1 MAAPDTLATDPLD
14 DHALVRGWTPER
26 QTQFLDHLAL
36 KGNVHASCRRVGLS
50 REAAY
55 RLRRRDRLFA
65 RGWAA
70 AMVKA
75 HDASIEVLADRAIE
89 GVEEPIYHRGEL
101 VGTRRRYDT
110 RLLLAHIARLD
121 KLLEDEAAQTD
132 AGRFD
137 ELLARI
143 VGEDLPSGLDSEDG
157 VLPLDRERLAE
168 RWGMDAENA
177 FHEGESEDADEENL
191 DEEAAEALAD
201 EWAAAYRTGR
211 ADAERHWDNWFD
223 NACGA
228 VDYATGW
235 LDEPPAPALPGGPSL
250 PPRACET
257 GAVFFKPRT
266 LSDVST
272 GAVARMLAGAPK
284 HFVPTPPLRSP
295 RQAAAQ

>member
-1 MAAPDTLATDPLD
+1 MSAPDSIVTGTLD
-14 DHALVRGWTPER
+14 DYALVRGWTPER
-26 QTQFLDHLAL
+26 MTKFLDHLAQ
-36 KGNVHASCRRVGLS
+36 KGNVQASCKHVGLS
-50 REAAY
+50 REAVY
-55 RLRRRDRLFA
+55 RLRRRDPLFA
-65 RGWAA
+65 RGWAP

-75 HDASIEVLADRAIE
+75 HDASIEVLADRAID

-121 KLLEDEAAQTD
+121 KLLEDKAAQAD

-143 VGEDLPSGLDSEDG
+143 AGEYLPAGVDSQDG

-177 FHEGESEDADEENL
+177 LHDVESEDENEEDL
-191 DEEAAEALAD
+191 DEHAAEALAD
-201 EWAAAYRTGR
+201 KWVSAYRAGR
-211 ADAERHWDNWFD
+211 ADGERQWDRWFD

-235 LDEPPAPALPGGPSL
+235 LEEPPAPGLPGAPPL
-250 PPRACET
+250 PRRECET
-257 GAVFFKPRT
+257 GALFFRPRT

-272 GAVARMLAGAPK
+272 GAVARALAGPPK
-284 HFVPTPPLRSP
+284 GFVPPPPLRPP
-295 RQAAAQ
+295 RQLMAG